1 MKFYDISSP
10 IKSNRI
16 KNKDNI
22 FLLAGEHP
30 REMISSETMFGLIKF
45 LCEKKDS
52 GAARKLLESNN
63 FRIFVNA
70 NPSGRMIVE
79 KGDYCKRTNG
89 NDVDINRNW
98 DYFFGKEIT
107 MSEENSGLSAFS
119 EAETR
124 FIRDSIKD
132 FNAKLFLS
140 VHSGTL
146 ALFHPYAYL
155 LEEGIFI

>member
-1 MKFYDISSP
+1 
-10 IKSNRI
+10 
-16 KNKDNI
+16 
-22 FLLAGEHP
+22 
-30 REMISSETMFGLIKF
+30 MISTETMLAFIKF
-45 LCEKKDS
+45 LCEKKENPV
-52 GAARKLLESNN
+52 AKRLLESNN

-70 NPSGRMIVE
+70 NPTGRMQVE

-119 EAETR
+119 EIETK
-124 FIRDSIKD
+124 FIRDAIKD
-132 FNAKLFLS
+132 FNSKLFLS

-155 LEEGIFI
+155 LEEGNFFLIYFALFVI

>member
-1 MKFYDISSP
+1 
-10 IKSNRI
+10 
-16 KNKDNI
+16 
-22 FLLAGEHP
+22 
-30 REMISSETMFGLIKF
+30 MISSETMFSFIKF

-52 GAARKLLESNN
+52 SVAKRLLEANN
-63 FRIFVNA
+63 FRIIVNA
-70 NPSGRMIVE
+70 NPTGRMEVE

-107 MSEENSGLSAFS
+107 MSEENSGQTAFS
-119 EAETR
+119 ETETK
-124 FIRDSIKD
+124 FILDAIKD
-132 FNAKLFLS
+132 FGAKLFLS

-155 LEEGIFI
+155 LDEGNFLLNLKP

>member
-1 MKFYDISSP
+1 L
-10 IKSNRI
+10 KST
-16 KNKDNI
+16 KKKDNV

-30 REMISSETMFGLIKF
+30 REMISSETMFTLIKF
-45 LCEKKDS
+45 LCEKKDNPV
-52 GAARKLLESNN
+52 AKRLLEKNN

-70 NPSGRMIVE
+70 NPTGRMQVE

-107 MSEENSGLSAFS
+107 MSEENSGKSAFS
-119 EAETR
+119 EIETQ
-124 FIRDSIKD
+124 FVRDGIKD

-155 LEEGIFI
+155 IEEGIF